1 MATTMASSRCPEE
14 ATLRSPFPLTP
25 PPALGVEYYPFGGE
39 CQQPFVGDAA
49 AAGDGD
55 PEDTDLGV
63 LLQRK
68 EQDLLLA
75 AELGKMLLERNEE
88 LERRY
93 DELAKEHTEV
103 KEHLE
108 QEKHELRRH
117 LESGRA
123 EFETR
128 MAELEVDLVA
138 ARAQLGQQRLEQQ
151 DTSRES
157 SQAVL
162 DLSEQNQRLVEQLSQ
177 VSHLEQRLQEELSV
191 LRVEHRALTLCNTE
205 HAARMQSL
213 QAENHLL
220 QERKQDMEKQIR
232 QLREENESIQA
243 LVDTLHDNL
252 LLLRKEN
259 CEKQLRFQQVEVEAE
274 ELRAARRRLQHQVK
288 DLKEEIRLHDLDTSV
303 TSIQSE
309 IESSLDDAPGAP
321 GQTPKSTTRGINK
334 AGPTA
339 KKTPQ
344 RLEENVSE
352 YNKKVSALS
361 DQQQDILR
369 QKEMEIV
376 KLQDQVTL
384 QHVEL
389 SGLKS
394 EVENQRRL
402 YQESNRDKA
411 LKLAVA
417 DRDEAIIKKG
427 EMELEL
433 AKISLE
439 QDSLSQQLLRVI
451 RQKMALSQELEAWQ
465 DDIQYIIHQQ
475 LLQKQQEER
484 HCLTTPPK
492 TPTQG
497 KGPELFQGGASTFSG
512 KGFFSLFRKS

>member
-14 ATLRSPFPLTP
+14 EALRSPFPLTP
-25 PPALGVEYYPFGGE
+25 PPALGDEYYPFGGE

-93 DELAKEHTEV
+93 DELVKEHMEV

-128 MAELEVDLVA
+128 AAELEADLVA
-138 ARAQLGQQRLEQQ
+138 ARTQLGQQRLEQQ

-177 VSHLEQRLQEELSV
+177 VTHLEQRLQEELTV
-191 LRVEHRALTLCNTE
+191 LRAEHRTLTLCNTE

-213 QAENHLL
+213 QAENRLL

-252 LLLRKEN
+252 FLLRKEN

-274 ELRAARRRLQHQVK
+274 ELRTANRRLQHQVK

-321 GQTPKSTTRGINK
+321 GQTKSIINGTSK
-334 AGPTA
+334 AGPA
-339 KKTPQ
+339 PKKTSQ

-352 YNKKVSALS
+352 YTKTVSALS
-361 DQQQDILR
+361 YQQQDLLG

-384 QHVEL
+384 QYVEL

-394 EVENQRRL
+394 EIENQRRL

-411 LKLAVA
+411 LKLAIA

-439 QDSLSQQLLRVI
+439 RDSLSQQLLRVI

-484 HCLTTPPK
+484 HRLTPPPK

-497 KGPELFQGGASTFSG
+497 FQQQLANLCTKF
-512 KGFFSLFRKS
+512 

>member
-1 MATTMASSRCPEE
+1 MASSRNPEE
-14 ATLRSPFPLTP
+14 EPLRSPFRLTP
-25 PPALGVEYYPFGGE
+25 PPALGDEYYPFGGE
-39 CQQPFVGDAA
+39 GQPPFVGEAA
-49 AAGDGD
+49 AAGAVGEGD
-55 PEDTDLGV
+55 PEEVDLGV

-93 DELAKEHTEV
+93 DELMKEHLEV

-128 MAELEVDLVA
+128 TAELEADLVT
-138 ARAQLGQQRLEQQ
+138 ARVQLGQKRLEQQ

-177 VSHLEQRLQEELSV
+177 ITHLEQQLQENLIG
-191 LRVEHRALTLCNTE
+191 LRAEHRTLTLCNAE
-205 HAARMQSL
+205 HAARVQSL
-213 QAENHLL
+213 QAENRLL

-232 QLREENESIQA
+232 QLREENEAIQA
-243 LVDTLHDNL
+243 LVDTLHENL
-252 LLLRKEN
+252 LLLRKEST
-259 CEKQLRFQQVEVEAE
+259 EKQLRFKQVEAEAE
-274 ELRAARRRLQHQVK
+274 ELRTANRRLQHQVK
-288 DLKEEIRLHDLDTSV
+288 DLKEEIRLHELDTSV
-303 TSIQSE
+303 TSIQTE
-309 IESSLDDAPGAP
+309 IESSLGDAPGAP
-321 GQTPKSTTRGINK
+321 GQTPKSINK
-334 AGPTA
+334 TGCTP
-339 KKTPQ
+339 KKASP
-344 RLEENVSE
+344 RPEENLSE
-352 YNKKVSALS
+352 YTKKVSALS
-361 DQQQDILR
+361 YQQQDILA
-369 QKEMEIV
+369 QKEIEIA

-389 SGLKS
+389 SSLKA
-394 EVENQRRL
+394 EIENQRRL

-427 EMELEL
+427 EIELEL

-439 QDSLSQQLLRVI
+439 RDSLSQQLLRVI

-484 HCLTTPPK
+484 HCFTLPPK
-492 TPTQG
+492 PPTQG
-497 KGPELFQGGASTFSG
+497 FQQQLANLCSKF
-512 KGFFSLFRKS
+512 